1 VQGYRVENLDVQV
14 AQSLF
19 WANKTIQMIKTILW
33 HINIAQ
39 NKTRNDSLRVLGT
52 IMVNFAYFWA
62 V

>member
-1 VQGYRVENLDVQV
+1 VQGYRVENLDVLV

-19 WANKTIQMIKTILW
+19 WADKTIQMIKTILW
-33 HINIAQ
+33 HIDIVQ

-52 IMVNFAYFWA
+52 IMVNFSYFWA

>member
-1 VQGYRVENLDVQV
+1 MQGYRIENLDVLV

-19 WANKTIQMIKTILW
+19 WADKTIQMIKTILW
-33 HINIAQ
+33 DIDIAQ

-52 IMVNFAYFWA
+52 IMVNFAYFLA